1 MNRFVILEHCYTTA
15 YSGNENTT
23 NTGNSAE
30 VAKSYYNWKE
40 ITTWAER
47 KEGFKRGKSF
57 QEICIFFKTAWVY
70 IPHTSTPPPFSENH
84 YALTL
89 NISVHF
95 DPLTY
100 LMIFDIQLKNSQDF
114 LEPNI

>member
-1 MNRFVILEHCYTTA
+1 MNIKYKNNCFCKLLGEIYQSFRQTVNRFVILEHCYTTA

-47 KEGFKRGKSF
+47 KEGFKRGKSI

-70 IPHTSTPPPFSENH
+70 IPHTSNPPPS
-84 YALTL
+84 
-89 NISVHF
+89 
-95 DPLTY
+95 
-100 LMIFDIQLKNSQDF
+100 LKIIM
-114 LEPNI
+114 P